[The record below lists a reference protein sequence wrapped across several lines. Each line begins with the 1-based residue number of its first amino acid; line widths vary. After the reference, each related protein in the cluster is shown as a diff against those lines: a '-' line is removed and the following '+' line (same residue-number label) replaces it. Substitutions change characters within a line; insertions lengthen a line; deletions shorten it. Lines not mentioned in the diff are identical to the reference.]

1 MCVHV
6 ILCFWNLTS
15 QTIWSDDYRLTRH
28 QRLNESER
36 ICGWNSTGLLLQTDF
51 HPSVSVR
58 LVISLKHSYD
68 NITWSKRKS
77 LFPSCS
83 PLGFYFTGTIS
94 CLLLWCRRR
103 GRAAHQPD
111 SDRKIKIHN
120 INWCRVFKNKISP
133 IFHDLF
139 HNLSMVVRER
149 RHLLIKET

>member
-1 MCVHV
+1 MSFCVSET
-6 ILCFWNLTS
+6 WPRRR
-15 QTIWSDDYRLTRH
+15 SDLMITDWRDISDWMRVK
-28 QRLNESER
+28 ESVVETL
-36 ICGWNSTGLLLQTDF
+36 TGLLLQTDF

-68 NITWSKRKS
+68 NITWSKCKS

-149 RHLLIKET
+149 RHLLIEET

>member
-1 MCVHV
+1 MWFGVSET
-6 ILCFWNLTS
+6 WPRRR
-15 QTIWSDDYRLTRH
+15 SDLMITDWRDISDWMRVK
-28 QRLNESER
+28 ESVVETL
-36 ICGWNSTGLLLQTDF
+36 TGLLLQTDF

-68 NITWSKRKS
+68 NITWSKHKS

-83 PLGFYFTGTIS
+83 PLGFYFSGTIS

-149 RHLLIKET
+149 RHLLIEET

>member
-1 MCVHV
+1 MSFCVSET
-6 ILCFWNLTS
+6 WPRRR
-15 QTIWSDDYRLTRH
+15 SDLMITDWRDISDWMRVK
-28 QRLNESER
+28 ESVVETL
-36 ICGWNSTGLLLQTDF
+36 TGLLLQTDF

-94 CLLLWCRRR
+94 CLLWCRRR

-149 RHLLIKET
+149 RHLLIEET

>member
-1 MCVHV
+1 MWFGVSET
-6 ILCFWNLTS
+6 WPRRR
-15 QTIWSDDYRLTRH
+15 SDLMITDWRDISDWMRVK
-28 QRLNESER
+28 ESVVETL
-36 ICGWNSTGLLLQTDF
+36 TGLLLQTDF

-149 RHLLIKET
+149 RHLLIEET

>member
-1 MCVHV
+1 MWFGVSET
-6 ILCFWNLTS
+6 WPRRR
-15 QTIWSDDYRLTRH
+15 SDLMITDWRDISDWMRVK
-28 QRLNESER
+28 ESVVETL
-36 ICGWNSTGLLLQTDF
+36 TGLLLQTDF

-83 PLGFYFTGTIS
+83 PLGFYFSGTIS

-149 RHLLIKET
+149 RHLLIEET

>member
-1 MCVHV
+1 MSFCVSET
-6 ILCFWNLTS
+6 WPRRR
-15 QTIWSDDYRLTRH
+15 SDLMITDWRDISDWMRVK
-28 QRLNESER
+28 ESVVETL
-36 ICGWNSTGLLLQTDF
+36 TGLLLQTDF

-83 PLGFYFTGTIS
+83 PLGFYFSGTIS
-94 CLLLWCRRR
+94 CLLWCRRR

-149 RHLLIKET
+149 RHLLIEET

>member
-1 MCVHV
+1 MSFCVSET
-6 ILCFWNLTS
+6 WPRRR
-15 QTIWSDDYRLTRH
+15 SDLMITDWRDISDWMRVK
-28 QRLNESER
+28 ESVVETL
-36 ICGWNSTGLLLQTDF
+36 TGLLLQTDF

-149 RHLLIKET
+149 RHLLIEET